1 MGPYFCTLLVF
12 FQVFNP
18 RDLGMKV
25 GDVVDV
31 KYLGKDERTGRLEIS
46 RKALLPKPQTQT
58 RNINGT
64 RQNMSQK
71 TNRTNENMSAEDFI
85 ATYLK

>member
-1 MGPYFCTLLVF
+1 
-12 FQVFNP
+12 
-18 RDLGMKV
+18 MKV

-64 RQNMSQK
+64 RQNMCQK